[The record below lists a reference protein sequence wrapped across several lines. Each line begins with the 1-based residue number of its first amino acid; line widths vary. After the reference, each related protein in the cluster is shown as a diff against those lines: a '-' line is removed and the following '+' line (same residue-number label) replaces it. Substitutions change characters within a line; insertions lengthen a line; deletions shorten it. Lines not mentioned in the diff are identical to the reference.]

1 MKTKIFYNQ
10 TIITDHE
17 MNSAEE
23 HVDESKKVTEKC
35 RSNIG
40 PNKGSKYVI
49 TKLNGSMGKDV
60 ESPGYSRKCKF
71 LIMICTLIDARNYF
85 NI

>member
-17 MNSAEE
+17 MNSVEG
-23 HVDESKKVTEKC
+23 HVEESKKVTGKC
-35 RSNIG
+35 RSIIG

-49 TKLNGSMGKDV
+49 TKLNGSIGKDV

-71 LIMICTLIDARNYF
+71 LIMISTLIDAKNF
-85 NI
+85 